1 MKCGLYIF
9 KHLYYHI
16 IFKTNKKQNRKFKK
30 QGIVLLSDL
39 FGRRLKSSFPFTLF
53 ESLMMRV
60 VLFNIYSNLWSGG
73 DHMYWYHMCI
83 LGDKIIF
90 SLRYLQMWKMLQKI
104 CCNYFFQNYFK
115 DKICEVE
122 GTICLTHFYI
132 VVTSSLSRM

>member
-1 MKCGLYIF
+1 MKCGVYIF
-9 KHLYYHI
+9 KHLYLFILSYYI
-16 IFKTNKKQNRKFKK
+16 QNMSKIEIKNKIEYFKQ
-30 QGIVLLSDL
+30 QGIVLFSDL

-73 DHMYWYHMCI
+73 DQII
-83 LGDKIIF
+83 L
-90 SLRYLQMWKMLQKI
+90 SLQYLQMWKMLQKI

-132 VVTSSLSRM
+132 VVTSSLSGM

>member
-30 QGIVLLSDL
+30 QGIVVLLSDL

-73 DHMYWYHMCI
+73 DQ
-83 LGDKIIF
+83 IIF
-90 SLRYLQMWKMLQKI
+90 SLQYLQMWKMLQKI

-132 VVTSSLSRM
+132 VVTSSLSGM